1 MPCQVLL
8 SLRERDLG
16 APVTACISVVMLEPP
31 HIRAA
36 RQHLAQAESG
46 YQSADGLFHLE
57 EGLALLDEMMACDAT
72 APRTI
77 AHNLALT
84 YATKILRTVR
94 RLVETDRGLPEPV
107 LEHLFKVVLAFDDR
121 GFELPVEARAA
132 KITVVER
139 LIDRYYEGH
148 SPEQKRAALEELA
161 KISGRPR

>member
-1 MPCQVLL
+1 
-8 SLRERDLG
+8 
-16 APVTACISVVMLEPP
+16 MLEPP

-46 YQSADGLFHLE
+46 YQSEDGLFHLE
-57 EGLALLDEMMACDAT
+57 EGLALLDEMMACDAP
-72 APRTI
+72 AHRTI
-77 AHNLALT
+77 AHNLVLT

-107 LEHLFKVVLAFDDR
+107 LEHLFKVVLAFD
-121 GFELPVEARAA
+121 A
-132 KITVVER
+132 KVTVVER